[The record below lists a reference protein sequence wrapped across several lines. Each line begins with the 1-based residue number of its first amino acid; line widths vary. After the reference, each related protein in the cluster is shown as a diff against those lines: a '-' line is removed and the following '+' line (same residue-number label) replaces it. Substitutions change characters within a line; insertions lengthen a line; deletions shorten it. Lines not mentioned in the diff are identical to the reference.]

1 MAGQANTNGKSK
13 VFLDTT
19 PVTVDDEDFDQW
31 VGTRLDIAFRPCPS
45 TSAGPGA
52 GITGNQPAM
61 DFLALS
67 QMLSTTIGTN
77 MMQFSQAVTPTVGAA
92 GAMGGDTTLATG
104 KGFDQDKLRSS
115 RVHVVSAMPSKSLS
129 SRPHCK
135 VTRAVVPVT
144 PYRPRQIYIPRSE
157 DLLAL
162 RFNPGGPVAQ
172 FHSVAWGMSMLA
184 CRLLTAVAA

>member
-92 GAMGGDTTLATG
+92 GATGGDTALATG
-104 KGFDQDKLRSS
+104 KGFDQDQIAKLKGACGVRNAQQIPVIAPTLQSHSS
-115 RVHVVSAMPSKSLS
+115 CGAGH
-129 SRPHCK
+129 
-135 VTRAVVPVT
+135 T
-144 PYRPRQIYIPRSE
+144 I
-157 DLLAL
+157 
-162 RFNPGGPVAQ
+162 
-172 FHSVAWGMSMLA
+172 
-184 CRLLTAVAA
+184 